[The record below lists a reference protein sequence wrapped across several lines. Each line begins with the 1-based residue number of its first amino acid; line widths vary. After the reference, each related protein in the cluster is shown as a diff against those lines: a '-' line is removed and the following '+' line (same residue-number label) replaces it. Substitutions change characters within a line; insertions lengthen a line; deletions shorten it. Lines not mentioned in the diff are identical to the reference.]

1 MMEVAR
7 VDNLTVLHCRV
18 IEGFNEKQTN
28 KNK

>member
-1 MMEVAR
+1 MMKVAHA
-7 VDNLTVLHCRV
+7 DNFSILHCRV